1 MAIKQKRPDLPI
13 GVRFEVGLK
22 RWLVEYA
29 AEHDLTV
36 SQVVRR
42 AVSDYR
48 VKVSLPDA
56 LRTAGGA

>member
-1 MAIKQKRPDLPI
+1 MATQRKHPDKPTGI
-13 GVRFEVGLK
+13 RFDSGLR

-56 LRTAGGA
+56 LRTAGGV